1 MPRSHRGAPRAL
13 AALLLTA
20 LVAACSAAD
29 DTARPTARDTTGAD
43 SVAGSGP
50 AAVVACAPDNGG
62 LKLPEGFCATVFA
75 DAVGGARHVTVAPN
89 GDVFVALQTAPNG
102 VEAGAARSG
111 GILALRD
118 TTRDGQADVR
128 ELFGQLG
135 GTGIGLQGGY
145 LYADAKT
152 AIVRY
157 PLPAGALRPSGG
169 PDTIVRGMPT
179 GGHAARN
186 FALHEG
192 ALYVNFGS
200 QTNSCQR
207 RDRQNES
214 PGIDPCVELEQRAG
228 VWRFDAARP
237 GQTPA
242 TGQRFAT
249 GIRNAVGLAVNPT
262 DGQLYATQHGRD
274 QFFQNWPKLY
284 DAQESAEQPREQL
297 MRLASGDDYG
307 WPYCYFDGQ
316 QNKLVL
322 APEYGGDG
330 GTAVGRCAEKKP
342 PLAHYPGHWAP
353 NALVFYDGTH
363 FPARYRGGAFI
374 AFHGSWNRAPL
385 PQAGYRVTFQ
395 PLANGQPSGEAETFA
410 EGFAAA
416 DAQPGNAKYRPSGL
430 AVAPDGALYITDDQG
445 GRIWRVVYRGAGA
458 AAPSAGRDAGARPL
472 AAR

>member
-1 MPRSHRGAPRAL
+1 VAAL
-13 AALLLTA
+13 AA
-20 LVAACSAAD
+20 ACSGAD
-29 DTARPTARDTTGAD
+29 DGARPTAGDTTAARDTTAGGAP
-43 SVAGSGP
+43 SAT
-50 AAVVACAPDNGG
+50 VACAPDNGG

-75 DAVGGARHVTVAPN
+75 DAVGGARHVTVAPS

-102 VEAGAARSG
+102 VEAGAAQTG

-135 GTGIGLQGGY
+135 GTGIGLHGGY
-145 LYADAKT
+145 IYADAKT

-186 FALHEG
+186 FAIHEG
-192 ALYVNFGS
+192 ALNVNFGS

-207 RDRQNES
+207 DDRKLES

-249 GIRNAVGLAVNPT
+249 GIRNAVGLAANPA

-274 QFFQNWPKLY
+274 QFLQNWPKLY

-307 WPYCYFDGQ
+307 WPYCYFDGEQ
-316 QNKLVL
+316 GKLVL

-330 GTAVGRCAEKKP
+330 GQAVGRCAEKKP

-353 NALVFYDGTH
+353 NALAFYNGTH
-363 FPARYRGGAFI
+363 FPQRYRGGAFI

-395 PLANGQPSGEAETFA
+395 PMANGQPSGEAETFA
-410 EGFAAA
+410 EGFAAS
-416 DAQPGNAKYRPSGL
+416 DAQPNSAKHRPSGL
-430 AVAPDGALYITDDQG
+430 AVSPDGAMYITDDQG
-445 GRIWRVVYRGAGA
+445 GRVWRVVYRGAGA
-458 AAPSAGRDAGARPL
+458 ASRASRPAGAPAV